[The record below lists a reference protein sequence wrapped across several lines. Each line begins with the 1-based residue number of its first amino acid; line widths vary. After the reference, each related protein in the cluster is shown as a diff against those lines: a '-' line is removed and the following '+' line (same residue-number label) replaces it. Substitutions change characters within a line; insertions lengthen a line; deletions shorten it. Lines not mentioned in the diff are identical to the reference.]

1 MSKLYHETSVGKGFV
16 EGCLERISEDDPPS
30 LLSIG
35 EQK

>member
-1 MSKLYHETSVGKGFV
+1 MSELYHETPVGEGFI
-16 EGCLERISEDDPPS
+16 EGCLERISEDNPPS